1 MIDTL
6 DLVLRQYEYP
16 EVSFLEEVPQ
26 YLTTVISDGI
36 NYNTNSRKV
45 VGLYKNYT
53 ITITSKRICI
63 NKGSLCKYVHGDNVA
78 HILSREDIKNAI
90 NDLSLVLNL
99 PINKASV
106 CRVDIG
112 ANIQVDNPIA
122 TYLNRFSKY
131 KYTQPSTMKHGINFK
146 ATNIELAFYDK
157 NKEANT
163 KQQYPY
169 LLRYEIRIHNPK
181 KIFKKLLLA
190 EDLYNPQ
197 IYDKL
202 VNTWLDCFCHIKL
215 KPTNNH
221 SPTYNDVKDLTALRN
236 YCFDRVI
243 AEYYEEIISQIEIA
257 HSKNILSSRN
267 YFNILDRI
275 SKASQ
280 IIAPDYIDPI
290 IELKEKVEQIAYN
303 NLSERTPYLLK

>member
-16 EVSFLEEVPQ
+16 EVSFLDEVPQ

-36 NYNTNSRKV
+36 NYKTNSRKV
-45 VGLYKNYT
+45 VGLYKNLT
-53 ITITSKRICI
+53 ITITSTRICI
-63 NKGSLCKYVHGDNVA
+63 NKGSLCKFVHGDNVS
-78 HILSREDIKNAI
+78 HTLSRKDIKNAI
-90 NDLSLVLNL
+90 NDLSQGLNL

-131 KYTQPSTMKHGINFK
+131 KYTQPSIMKHGINFK

-157 NKEANT
+157 NKEAHI

-169 LLRYEIRIHNPK
+169 LLRYEIKIHNPK
-181 KIFKKLLLA
+181 GIFKLLLA
-190 EDLYNPQ
+190 EDLHNPQ

-202 VNTWLDCFCHIKL
+202 VYTWLDCFCHIKL
-215 KPTNNH
+215 KPTNNRP
-221 SPTYNDVKDLTALRN
+221 PTSNDVKDLTTIKN
-236 YCFDRVI
+236 YCFDLAI
-243 AEYYEEIISQIEIA
+243 AEHYEEIIPQIEIA
-257 HSKNILSSRN
+257 RSENTLSSRN
-267 YFNILDRI
+267 YFNIQNRI
-275 SKASQ
+275 SEASK
-280 IIAPDYIDPI
+280 IIPPDYIDPI
-290 IELKEKVEQIAYN
+290 VELKTKVEQIAN
-303 NLSERTPYLLK
+303 SNLSERTSYLLK